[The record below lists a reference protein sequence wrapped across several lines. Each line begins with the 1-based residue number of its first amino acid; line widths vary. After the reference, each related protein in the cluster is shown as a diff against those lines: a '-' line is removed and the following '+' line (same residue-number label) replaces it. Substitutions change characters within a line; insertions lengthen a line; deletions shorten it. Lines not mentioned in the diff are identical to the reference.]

1 MFSLVSMFPPGISGC
16 LDRVI
21 QSGLD
26 EDSVDGSVTDR
37 CDVFDPVVSQ
47 VSFNLAWSPVFV
59 SSQF

>member
-1 MFSLVSMFPPGISGC
+1 VFSLESMFLPGISGC

-37 CDVFDPVVSQ
+37 CDVFDPVVS
-47 VSFNLAWSPVFV
+47 
-59 SSQF
+59 